1 MNLAWLGRFD
11 DAEPAAYSSVVRF
24 DAQGEVWY
32 SVDPLNILP
41 GIAEARGDLDG
52 ASATYEALL
61 ERCEAGQRG
70 YVLFILMRLASL
82 PGGQGGGAA
91 ADNLYDE
98 AIAVCGEHPLRERT
112 WELLTLALYRA
123 GRQAES

>member
-1 MNLAWLGRFD
+1 MTRSL
-11 DAEPAAYSSVVRF
+11 AAYSSVVRF

-82 PGGQGGGAA
+82 PGGQGDDAA

-98 AIAVCGEHPLRERT
+98 AIAVCREHPLRERT